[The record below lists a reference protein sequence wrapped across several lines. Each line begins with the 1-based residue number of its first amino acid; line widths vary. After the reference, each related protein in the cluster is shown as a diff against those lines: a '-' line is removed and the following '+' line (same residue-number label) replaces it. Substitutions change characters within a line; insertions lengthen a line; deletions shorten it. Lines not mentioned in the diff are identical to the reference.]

1 MNNGKGN
8 KLKLAAKLA
17 GSLCAAVLLT
27 GSLGVSAAKLTDID
41 GHWSKDYVEYGVQ
54 KGYINGYE
62 DGSFR
67 PEATVT
73 RAEFSK
79 MINASVGIAK
89 TADISFND
97 ISSGDWYYQ
106 EVRKAVYAGYT
117 NGYEDDTFRAENRIT
132 REEAAV
138 ILSRIATR
146 AEKNKSLSSFRD
158 TGEIADWAEDAFEL
172 VCSKGYITGDEQ
184 KRLQP
189 KGLLTRGQA
198 AKIIYSLITTE
209 NICAKDYTISAFNP
223 TCSETIFTGDVI
235 FSSNLLKS
243 SLSLDGCRILGMLKI
258 SGSGGAEISAKDS
271 HIGAIEV
278 KGADPTITLADSY
291 AKYVY
296 LDAPASLAGSRYG
309 TVYLSGDNLV
319 SGTVEISAKP
329 EKTVISADAIV
340 RFGNLPFLEID
351 KKASVTVQSGKIA
364 SMTVSSGA
372 KGSVITLSNDVE
384 VDNLTVNAAVSF
396 RGKGE
401 IANAVNNVSGVTYET
416 RPNQLTGKDSSS
428 DASGETDPDG
438 YFSPSMVSPSKS
450 ATGVSIS
457 TDIVLAFGRTVY
469 DADGDNLTSSYIR
482 RNFELHRSSATG
494 TEISF
499 DVSMSSAHRQITL
512 VPDETLDYGTRYY
525 VVAKAGVLTDTNG
538 NKNSAISTYFTTV
551 SSGSSSSDTSST
563 ITFSPKNGASDVST
577 SGKMTITFSSAVYD
591 LDGDTPTSSY
601 LSRQAIELR
610 EKSTSGTTVPISVT
624 INSTRKVLTVTP
636 EEVLKANTRYYLI
649 VLDRKLMYS
658 NKSKIARSYVNFT
671 TSGELDVTISP
682 ANGATGV
689 AIDEE
694 IKLSFNTE
702 IFRPSG
708 SNVTQ
713 TYLAEQA
720 LELRKSSATGTKIS
734 CTAVLNSDRK
744 TVRLI
749 PSELEPGT
757 RYYIVIPA
765 GKLAGEG
772 GEENKKITSYFTTAN
787 AMTPAFNPANG
798 ATDVSPTDNIVI
810 KFSDA
815 LYDKDKKPITAE
827 YVAEKVVV
835 LKKNSSSG
843 TAIPFEVA
851 VASDYKSFTVKPK
864 TSFVTNASYYVAVNR
879 NTLYNES
886 GKANTAGSSLFKTSY
901 SNAPDFLPYNGEKDV
916 EVGSTI
922 QITFD
927 RRMYAIG
934 GAELTTN
941 YVRNNVVELYKGSE
955 DGTAVAFSVTLSSDK
970 QTITIKPSTKLSGET
985 TYVVILRK
993 ASLEDSGGNE
1003 NALYTSTFTTAEAVS
1018 TGISVTPA
1026 KAATGVPVSTKI
1038 TVEFESAVYRT
1049 GGSNVSNA
1057 YLVNNVFELR
1067 KGSSSSG
1074 KKIECTAEMDSK
1086 NRVMTITPTEDL
1098 EKSAT
1103 YYLRILSGSLQYG
1116 DGTTKVPAYSS
1127 YFTTGDGKPVVSS
1140 LKVVEAGAS
1149 HLVCEVISS
1158 SDGNVTVSAL
1168 DGGKTV
1174 STATTAVT
1182 AGTATRLTVSD
1193 LASNRTYTLSAVVQ
1207 STGGELSA
1215 ARTASGKTTT
1225 PFTFAVEDK
1234 TDTTLTVKIQ
1244 TNCKGT
1250 LDITYTARKTGKKE
1264 TRVTGLL
1271 LEKDTKRDFVISDL
1285 TPSTEYDVTA
1295 TFTDLLDGSYTAS
1308 DRVTTAAAQKEV
1320 LEITGLTLVS
1330 STGDTYEA
1338 DVKDGKATL
1347 TIEKAEY
1354 ITLKGSSSVANAK
1367 FTFNGETV
1375 NPDTASGRIPVTPGE
1390 DTIVAVTLTSGVTGT
1405 VVDATLT
1412 VSVRK

>member
-8 KLKLAAKLA
+8 KLKFAAKLA

-27 GSLGVSAAKLTDID
+27 GSLGVSAARLTDID
-41 GHWSKDYVEYGVQ
+41 GHWSKEYVEYGVQ
-54 KGYINGYE
+54 KGYIKGYE

-67 PEATVT
+67 PEATVN

-79 MINASVGIAK
+79 MINAAVGITK

-97 ISSGDWYYQ
+97 ISSRDWYYQ

-117 NGYEDDTFRAENRIT
+117 NGYEDDTFRAENSIT

-138 ILSRIATR
+138 ILSRLATR
-146 AEKNKSLSSFRD
+146 AEKTKSLSSFRD

-172 VCSKGYITGDEQ
+172 AYSKGYITGDEQ
-184 KRLQP
+184 KYLQP

-209 NICAKDYTISAFNP
+209 NVCTKDYTISAFNP

-243 SLSLDGCRILGMLKI
+243 SLSLDGCRILGTLKI
-258 SGSGGAEISAKDS
+258 SGRGDAEITAKDS
-271 HIGAIEV
+271 QIAAIEV
-278 KGADPTITLADSY
+278 TGADPTITLKDSY
-291 AKYVY
+291 AKNV
-296 LDAPASLAGSRYG
+296 LLKAPASLAGSRYG
-309 TVYLSGDNLV
+309 TVDLSGDNLV
-319 SGTVEISAKP
+319 SGTVEINAKP
-329 EKTVISADAIV
+329 EKTVISTDSIV
-340 RFGNLPFLEID
+340 RFGDLPFLEIA

-416 RPNQLTGKDSSS
+416 RPNKLTGKDFSS
-428 DASGETDPDG
+428 DSSGETDPDG

-469 DADGDNLTSSYIR
+469 DADGDNLTESYIR

-512 VPDETLDYGTRYY
+512 VPDEKLDYGTRYY

-551 SSGSSSSDTSST
+551 SSGSSSSDTSSK

-636 EEVLKANTRYYLI
+636 EEALNTNTRYYLI
-649 VLDRKLMYS
+649 VVDRKLMYS
-658 NKSKIARSYVNFT
+658 NKTKISRSYVNFT
-671 TSGELDVTISP
+671 TSADLNVTITP

-689 AIDEE
+689 ALDEE

-720 LELRKSSATGTKIS
+720 IELRKSSATGTKIS

-901 SNAPDFLPYNGEKDV
+901 SNAPDFLPYNGEKNV

-934 GAELTTN
+934 GAELTTT

-985 TYVVILRK
+985 TYVVVLRK

-1003 NALYTSTFTTAEAVS
+1003 NVLYTSTFTTAEAVS
-1018 TGISVTPA
+1018 TGITVTPA

-1074 KKIECTAEMDSK
+1074 KKIECTAEMDAK
-1086 NRVMTITPTEDL
+1086 NRVMTITPAEDL
-1098 EKSAT
+1098 EKSTT

-1149 HLVCEVISS
+1149 QLVCEVISS

-1182 AGTATRLTVSD
+1182 AGTATRVTVAD
-1193 LASNRTYTLSAVVQ
+1193 LASNHTYTLSAVVQ

-1215 ARTASGKTTT
+1215 SRTVSGKTTT
-1225 PFTFAVEDK
+1225 PFTFAVADK
-1234 TDTTLTVKIQ
+1234 TDTTLTVNIQ

-1295 TFTDLLDGSYTAS
+1295 TFTDLLDGSYTVS

-1320 LEITGLTLVS
+1320 LEITGLTLIS
-1330 STGDTYEA
+1330 STGDIYEA
-1338 DVKDGKATL
+1338 DVKDGKASL

-1375 NPDTASGRIPVTPGE
+1375 NPDTASGRITVTPGE

-1405 VVDATLT
+1405 VVKATLT

>member
-117 NGYEDDTFRAENRIT
+117 NGYEDDTFRADNRIT

-258 SGSGGAEISAKDS
+258 SGRGGAEISAKDS

-372 KGSVITLSNDVE
+372 NGSVITLSNDVE

-416 RPNQLTGKDSSS
+416 RPNKLTGKDSSS
-428 DASGETDPDG
+428 DDSGETDPDG

-450 ATGVSIS
+450 ATGVAIS

-551 SSGSSSSDTSST
+551 SSGSSSSDTSSK

-577 SGKMTITFSSAVYD
+577 AGKMTITFSSAVYD

-720 LELRKSSATGTKIS
+720 IELRKSSATGTKIS

-757 RYYIVIPA
+757 RYYVVLPA

-934 GAELTTN
+934 GAELTTT
-941 YVRNNVVELYKGSE
+941 YVRNNVVELYKDGY
-955 DGTAVAFSVTLSSDK
+955 DGTAVAFTVTLSSDK
-970 QTITIKPSTKLSGET
+970 QTITIKPSAKLSGDTE
-985 TYVVILRK
+985 YLVVLRK

-1018 TGISVTPA
+1018 TGITVTPA
-1026 KAATGVPVSTKI
+1026 KATTGVSVSTKI

-1049 GGSNVSNA
+1049 GGSVVSNA

-1074 KKIECTAEMDSK
+1074 KKIECTAKMDAK
-1086 NRVMTITPTEDL
+1086 NRVMTITPAEDL

-1140 LKVVEAGAS
+1140 LKVIEAGAS

-1158 SDGNVTVSAL
+1158 ADGNVTVSAL

-1193 LASNRTYTLSAVVQ
+1193 LASNRTYTLSAVAQ
-1207 STGGELSA
+1207 STSGELSA

-1234 TDTTLTVKIQ
+1234 TDTTLTVRIQ

-1250 LDITYTARKTGKKE
+1250 LDITYTERKTGKKE

-1295 TFTDLLDGSYTAS
+1295 TFTDLLDGSYTVS

-1320 LEITGLTLVS
+1320 LEITGLTLIS
-1330 STGDTYEA
+1330 STGDIYEA
-1338 DVKDGKATL
+1338 DVKDGKASL

-1354 ITLKGSSSVANAK
+1354 ITLKGASSVANAK

-1375 NPDTASGRIPVTPGE
+1375 NPDTASGRITVTPGE
-1390 DTIVAVTLTSGVTGT
+1390 DTTVAVTLTSGVTGT
-1405 VVDATLT
+1405 VVKATLT